1 MKRSYLVQRSV
12 LLHSVFLSFFIPL
25 FVAAARTLTQSRR
38 SAIGNLV
45 ASCIRLQF
53 AMPQTVVK
61 LNWTYNICTTKLTL
75 SLTELNLPSTT
86 KPRSL
91 TLRFLMDS
99 LRLLYA
105 NKCVLR
111 SNRLATLVSHSREG
125 TWGGWYRG
133 RATTKV
139 RKCCCVL
146 HTADDDDGDGDDD
159 VPTAV
164 GCM

>member
-1 MKRSYLVQRSV
+1 MNETQLFGPTLCPSQLC
-12 LLHSVFLSFFIPL
+12 LSFFIPL
-25 FVAAARTLTQSRR
+25 FVAAARTLTRSRR

-61 LNWTYNICTTKLTL
+61 LNRTYNICTTKLTL

-146 HTADDDDGDGDDD
+146 HTDDDDDGDDD